1 VPIHP
6 LRTGAT
12 RRSAAIL
19 AAAILALSGCGPDE
33 ALVAER
39 DQLRADLEASRL
51 SVERVERDRDALS
64 ARVERLD
71 GELLSQKKRE
81 ILRRLEL
88 SEGDA
93 LVATLDT
100 SAGVITCDLAPADAP
115 IAVLN
120 FVELA
125 EGSRAWTDPRT
136 GQEVTRP
143 LYDGTIFHRV
153 IPGFMIQGG
162 DPLGR
167 GTGGPGYRF
176 EDEDSGLRFD
186 TPGLLAMANSGPD
199 TNGSQ
204 FFITAGTPA
213 HLNGKH
219 TIFGSGCAPLDRVR
233 AIAGVERDARDKPLV
248 DVVLHR
254 VTVTR
259 GS

>member
-1 VPIHP
+1 M
-6 LRTGAT
+6 RT
-12 RRSAAIL
+12 L
-19 AAAILALSGCGPDE
+19 LLFVAAAAGCGPDE
-33 ALVAER
+33 ALIAER
-39 DQLRADLEASRL
+39 DQLRVDLEASRL
-51 SVERVERDRDALS
+51 DTERVERERDALR
-64 ARVERLD
+64 ARVERLE

-81 ILRRLEL
+81 IFRRLGLDQGER
-88 SEGDA
+88 

-100 SAGVITCDLAPADAP
+100 SRGVITCELLPSAAP

-125 EGSRAWTDPRT
+125 EGGRAWTDPRT
-136 GQEVTRP
+136 GTEVSRS

-176 EDEDSGLRFD
+176 EDEDSGLKFD
-186 TPGLLAMANSGPD
+186 APGLLAMANSGPN

-219 TIFGSGCAPLDRVR
+219 TIFGQGCAPLEAVR
-233 AIAGVERDARDKPLV
+233 AIAGVERDKRDRPLV
-248 DVVLHR
+248 DVTLR
-254 VTVTR
+254 GVTITR